1 MPPSKP
7 TVILSCGGIRL
18 HPKRRQAFVSKQE
31 IHLTG
36 KGFNLLRLL
45 LEAGGDVVERAD
57 AIQAVWARPD
67 ASRTIDVHISRIRAA
82 LGGEVPRL
90 VTVKGMG
97 WRMETGDPTWAVSPQ
112 VNGRRRK
119 RRAA

>member
-1 MPPSKP
+1 LPLGNSHEA
-7 TVILSCGGIRL
+7 LSCGRIRL
-18 HPKRRQAFVSKQE
+18 YPKRHQAFISKQE

-45 LEAGGDVVERAD
+45 MEAGGDVVERAD
-57 AIQAVWARPD
+57 AIQAVWGRQD

-82 LGGEVPRL
+82 LGPEAPRL

-97 WRMETGDPTWAVSPQ
+97 WRMETWAATWAVSPS
-112 VNGRRRK
+112 VPGRRRN